1 MTSRLFAVTIAT
13 ASLAVI
19 ARSSIAQ
26 AAADRGAFIIIQRG
40 DTVAIERFA
49 RTPDSVNVDLTVK
62 MQARF
67 VYVAKTAPDF
77 TIPRI
82 ALQVYLLNAPAD
94 APPAQSAILTM
105 KGDSVIAEITAGG
118 QSQTQRIK
126 TTTGAVMIPP
136 SSIAAF
142 EQLTMKARA
151 FERASAGKAI
161 ETSHPYTIPVFATA
175 GGATLNATVVGVG
188 VDSMV
193 VNVAGQE
200 YRLKVDPLG
209 RILGGVAA
217 AVGVTISRVD
227 QATAAGLALGKP
239 DYSAPADAPYTAET
253 VTIPNGRD
261 VMLGGTL
268 TLPKNAKSPVPAV
281 VTITGSGQQ
290 DRDEYIPVGGG
301 YRPFRQIA
309 DTLGRRG
316 IAVLR
321 LDDRGVGSST
331 GNPSTSTSLD
341 FASDISAALNYL
353 RTRSD
358 IDPARIAL
366 IGHSE
371 GGLIAPLVAAK
382 DPKVKAIVLM
392 AGPAYNGRDIIRYQQ
407 RYAVEHDTTLTQAK
421 RDSLLR
427 VGAAQLDTLGAKNP
441 WIKFF
446 LAYQPDTTAKRV
458 RAPVLI
464 LQGAT
469 DRQVTAE
476 QAEKLAAAFRAGGN
490 RDVTVRVFPD
500 HNHLFITDPSG
511 NPRDYSRLT
520 TNKVDPV
527 VLGVIADW
535 LALKLTP

>member
-161 ETSHPYTIPVFATA
+161 ETSHPFTIPVFATA

-188 VDSMV
+188 ADSMV

-458 RAPVLI
+458 KAPVLI

-500 HNHLFITDPSG
+500 HNHLFIADPSG
-511 NPRDYSRLT
+511 NPQDYSRLT

>member
-1 MTSRLFAVTIAT
+1 MHVIAT
-13 ASLAVI
+13 
-19 ARSSIAQ
+19 SSIAQ
-26 AAADRGAFIIIQRG
+26 TAGDRGAFIIAQRG

-49 RTPDSVNVDLTVK
+49 RTPDSINVDLTVK

-67 VYVAKTAPDF
+67 VYVAKTAKDF
-77 TIPRI
+77 TIPQI
-82 ALQVYLLNAPAD
+82 ALQVYLLNAAAD
-94 APPAQSAILTM
+94 APPAQSAVLTM
-105 KGDSVIAEITAGG
+105 KGDSVIAEISAAG

-126 TTTGAVMIPP
+126 TTAGAVMVPP

-161 ETSHPYTIPVFATA
+161 ETSHPFTVPVFATA
-175 GGATLNATVVGVG
+175 GGATLNATLTSLGA
-188 VDSMV
+188 DSMV
-193 VNVAGQE
+193 VDVAGQE
-200 YRLKVDPLG
+200 YRLKVDPVG
-209 RILGGVAA
+209 RILGGIAQ
-217 AVGVTISRVD
+217 AVGVTISRID
-227 QATAAGLALGKP
+227 QTAAAGVALGKA
-239 DYSAPADAPYTAET
+239 DYSAPADAPYTAEN
-253 VTIPNGRD
+253 VTIPNGPD
-261 VMLGGTL
+261 VVLGGTL
-268 TLPKNAKSPVPAV
+268 TLPKNAKAPVAAV

-290 DRDEYIPVGGG
+290 DRDEYLPLAGG

-321 LDDRGVGSST
+321 LDDRGIGSST
-331 GNPSTSTSLD
+331 GNPSMSTSLD
-341 FASDISAALNYL
+341 FASDISAAVNYL
-353 RTRSD
+353 RTRRD

-392 AGPAYNGRDIIRYQQ
+392 AGPAYNGRQIITYQQ
-407 RYAVEHDTTLTQAK
+407 KYAVEHDTTLTPAK

-427 VGAAQLDTLGAKNP
+427 VGAAQIDSLGVKNP

-446 LAYQPDTTAKRV
+446 LAYAPDTTAKRV
-458 RAPVLI
+458 KAPVLI

-469 DRQVTAE
+469 DRQVTAD

-490 RDVTVRVFPD
+490 HDVTVRVFPD

-511 NPRDYSRLT
+511 NPQYYWRLT
-520 TNKVDPV
+520 TNKVDPA

-535 LALKLTP
+535 LSARLTP